1 MIQPGPFGYNLRTM
15 SAGLTRGRRGR
26 IVAIVVAIVLCTVTA
41 VAAPAASLSILWRYS
56 VLSYDNPASQVF
68 DEILAE
74 SKAIASPDSPTL
86 DVGRLRVA
94 SCMVVHATTVTVTSP
109 TLSSGITRSP
119 PTA

>member
-1 MIQPGPFGYNLRTM
+1 MVAM
-15 SAGLTRGRRGR
+15 A
-26 IVAIVVAIVLCTVTA
+26 VAIILCTVTA
-41 VAAPAASLSILWRYS
+41 VAAPAASLSILWRYT

-74 SKAIASPDSPTL
+74 SKAIASPDPPTL
-86 DVGRLRVA
+86 DFGRRLVA
-94 SCMVVHATTVTVTSP
+94 SRMVVHATIIVVASP